1 MTAYMKKN
9 IRTDSLIITG
19 FAVAHALTAMM
30 LGVFNISDELILTLL
45 TMAMTVILCLR
56 HGLNIEVTAACVIV
70 VNMAGFLLG
79 TEGAALLSKALHKPT
94 MVSSIVT
101 FVTTIILGWGTFWIT
116 RIFSGSGGKTDTQ
129 AVSKSQTRILIT
141 SFVLIFFLR
150 ILVFVFSSTGHNPWS
165 TIEILSMILSN
176 TAVIISLV
184 CINIIFVRFRRQI
197 RDSLGTKVYWFIF
210 TLYLL
215 ITSQL
220 SAYIVCLSP
229 DGLIRPEVSAEFI
242 HLCMLCLIVEI
253 SVYCIIYL
261 ANHSLEVQQ
270 QMIIE
275 KEKRHYAQFRYEKL
289 KQQVNPH
296 FLFNS
301 LNVLD
306 SLVLDSRT
314 EQASEFIHKLAGL
327 YRYMLSTEDS
337 RLVTLG
343 REMDFVRSFVLLMRT
358 RFPDGFEVVEEIAEA
373 DLQKMMPPC
382 AVQMLVENALKHNAV
397 SSTRPL
403 RISLRSEDGGL
414 EVSNELIPKKSK
426 SPSTGVGLKY
436 IKQQYTD
443 LGGGDVRIEDGDGR
457 YVVWLPLIEQ

>member
-9 IRTDSLIITG
+9 IRIDSLIITG

-30 LGVFNISDELILTLL
+30 LGVFNISDELMLTLL

-229 DGLIRPEVSAEFI
+229 DGLIRPEVSAEFV
-242 HLCMLCLIVEI
+242 HLCMLCLIVEV

-275 KEKRHYAQFRYEKL
+275 KEKRHYAQFR
-289 KQQVNPH
+289 
-296 FLFNS
+296 
-301 LNVLD
+301 
-306 SLVLDSRT
+306 
-314 EQASEFIHKLAGL
+314 
-327 YRYMLSTEDS
+327 
-337 RLVTLG
+337 
-343 REMDFVRSFVLLMRT
+343 
-358 RFPDGFEVVEEIAEA
+358 
-373 DLQKMMPPC
+373 
-382 AVQMLVENALKHNAV
+382 
-397 SSTRPL
+397 
-403 RISLRSEDGGL
+403 
-414 EVSNELIPKKSK
+414 
-426 SPSTGVGLKY
+426 
-436 IKQQYTD
+436 
-443 LGGGDVRIEDGDGR
+443 
-457 YVVWLPLIEQ
+457 

>member
-30 LGVFNISDELILTLL
+30 LGVFNISDELMLTLL

-116 RIFSGSGGKTDTQ
+116 RIFSGSGGKSGTQ

-242 HLCMLCLIVEI
+242 HLCML
-253 SVYCIIYL
+253 
-261 ANHSLEVQQ
+261 
-270 QMIIE
+270 
-275 KEKRHYAQFRYEKL
+275 HYAQFRYEKL

-373 DLQKMMPPC
+373 DLQKMVPPC

>member
-1 MTAYMKKN
+1 MKKDLKTN
-9 IRTDSLIITG
+9 SLIILA
-19 FAVAHALTAMM
+19 FALAHALTATM
-30 LGVFNISDELILTLL
+30 LGVFNVNDELMLTLL
-45 TMAMTVILCLR
+45 TMAMTVIICLR
-56 HGLNIEVTAACVIV
+56 HDLNIEVTAACVIV
-70 VNMAGFLLG
+70 VNVAGFLIG
-79 TEGAALLSKALHKPT
+79 TEGGILLAKILRNPIAA
-94 MVSSIVT
+94 SSIVT
-101 FVTTIILGWGTFWIT
+101 FVTTLILGWASYWIT
-116 RIFSGSGGKTDTQ
+116 GIFSGSGGKTDTH
-129 AVSKSQTRILIT
+129 AVSRSQTRILIAA
-141 SFVLIFFLR
+141 FVLIFFLR
-150 ILVFVFSSTGHNPWS
+150 ILVFVFSSTAHNPWS

-184 CINIIFVRFRRQI
+184 CINIIFIRFRQQI

-229 DGLIRPEVSAEFI
+229 DGLIRPDVSAEFI
-242 HLCMLCLIVEI
+242 QLCILCLVVEV
-253 SVYCIIYL
+253 SAYCIIYL

-343 REMDFVRSFVLLMRT
+343 REMDFVRSFVLLMKT
-358 RFPDGFEVVEEIAEA
+358 RFPDGFELVEEIAEA
-373 DLQKMMPPC
+373 DLQKMVPPC

-397 SSTRPL
+397 SSARPL

-414 EVSNELIPKKSK
+414 EVSNELIPRKSK

-457 YVVWLPLIEQ
+457 YVVWLSLIG